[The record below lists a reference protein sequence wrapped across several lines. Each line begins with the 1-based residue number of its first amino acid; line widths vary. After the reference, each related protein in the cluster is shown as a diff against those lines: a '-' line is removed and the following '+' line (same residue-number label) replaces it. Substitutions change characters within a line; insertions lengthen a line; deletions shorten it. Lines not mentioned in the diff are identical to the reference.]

1 MTANYESFD
10 ASSGML
16 WGVGPEIGHLA
27 AIIGFVA
34 AVVLGLL
41 GHLGAAT
48 RRKTWIENAGSVAVL
63 QLVALVFAFAMLVHA
78 FLVDDYSVVYVAAN
92 SNALLP
98 WYYKVSA
105 VWGARRFVSSVDS
118 DDGSMD
124 GGSGCAWVSIA
135 LADVRPR
142 TRDAR
147 FVKYRV
153 SAFLAR
159 SE

>member
-1 MTANYESFD
+1 MTTATPSALTGNYESFD

-63 QLVALVFAFAMLVHA
+63 QLVALVFAFALLVHA
-78 FLVDDYSVVYVAAN
+78 FLADDYSVAYVASN

-105 VWGARRFVSSVDS
+105 VWGAHE
-118 DDGSMD
+118 GS
-124 GGSGCAWVSIA
+124 
-135 LADVRPR
+135 
-142 TRDAR
+142 
-147 FVKYRV
+147 
-153 SAFLAR
+153 FLLWTLMIDLITLGNH
-159 SE
+159 SQV